1 MCGIFLIYN
10 KRGFLK
16 DDTNNY
22 IKNAKLLNHKEEKD
36 SYRIVNNKY
45 GSILL
50 YHNKVNSLQP
60 IIKNNIMI
68 VADGKIYNYNDLYN
82 EIKTSLPSYN
92 FKSKSNAEILIPLY
106 LLHGSGFISK
116 IRGIFSF
123 VLYDATKNILIVVR
137 DHIGIASL
145 YYVIKKNEDNDRID
159 TLMISSEMKALNN
172 LSKNINIFEPGK
184 VYINGTFF
192 THYNPKW
199 KELDYIP
206 TGEIN
211 YNEIKQKLIDSV
223 LKYILSDDPIGIILT
238 GDLISSI
245 ISSIII
251 YLKKNNFINNSI
263 KTYSIKFKNT
273 SDTIEAENVSEY
285 ITHTTYTF
293 TIDDIINSLEDV
305 IYILET
311 YDVNTIRSTIPLYLL
326 FIQIKKNTDIKVFF
340 TEEVSDIIFN
350 NIINKRE
357 LLVKLENKVNI
368 LYKTSIENDLEL
380 MVPFADRDII
390 EYIMNINLDKN
401 VLIKMFDNNV
411 SDTDIKTNDTFIS
424 SLKSH
429 ADEIISNN
437 EFNNKDT
444 LFPINTPI
452 NKEAFLYRKIFENK
466 IYIEF

>member
-68 VADGKIYNYNDLYN
+68 VADGKIYNYKDLYN
-82 EIKTSLPSYN
+82 EIKTSLPSYI

-145 YYVIKKNEDNDRID
+145 YYVIKKNEDNDEVN
-159 TLMISSEMKALNN
+159 TLMISSEMKALTN

-192 THYNPKW
+192 THYSPKW
-199 KELDYIP
+199 KELDYTP

-223 LKYILSDDPIGIILT
+223 LKHILSDDPIGIILT
-238 GDLISSI
+238 EVLDSSLIASI
-245 ISSIII
+245 MV

-263 KTYSIKFKNT
+263 KTYTIGLENT

-293 TIDDIINSLEDV
+293 TIEDVINSLEDV
-305 IYILET
+305 IHILET

-326 FIQIKKNTDIKVFF
+326 FMQIKKNTYAKIFF
-340 TEEVSDIIFN
+340 TGEVSDIIL
-350 NIINKRE
+350 NKRE
-357 LLVKLENKVNI
+357 LLVELENKVNI
-368 LYKTSIENDLEL
+368 LYKTSIANDLEL
-380 MVPFADRDII
+380 MVPFADGDLID
-390 EYIMNINLDKN
+390 YIMNINLDKN

-411 SDTDIKTNDTFIS
+411 SDTDIKTDDTFIS
-424 SLKSH
+424 SLKIH
-429 ADEIISNN
+429 AEDNISDD
-437 EFNNKDT
+437 EFNNREI

>member
-22 IKNAKLLNHKEEKD
+22 IKNAKLLNHKEEKN

-50 YHNKVNSLQP
+50 YHTEIQP

-68 VADGKIYNYNDLYN
+68 VADGKFYNYNDLYN
-82 EIKTSLPSYN
+82 IIKKDLPTYN
-92 FKSKSNAEILIPLY
+92 FRSNSNSEILIPLY
-106 LLHGSGFISK
+106 LLYGSGFISK

-145 YYVIKKNEDNDRID
+145 YYVIKKNEDNDEINS
-159 TLMISSEMKALNN
+159 LMISSEMKALNN

-192 THYNPKW
+192 THYSPKW

-263 KTYSIKFKNT
+263 KTYSIKFENT
-273 SDTIEAENVSEY
+273 SDTIEAKQVSEY
-285 ITHTTYTF
+285 IKHITYTF

-357 LLVKLENKVNI
+357 LLVELENKVNI
-368 LYKTSIENDLEL
+368 LYKTSIANDLEL
-380 MVPFADRDII
+380 MVPFADRDLID
-390 EYIMNINLDKN
+390 YIMNINLDKN

-411 SDTDIKTNDTFIS
+411 SDTDIKTDDTFIS
-424 SLKSH
+424 SLKIH
-429 ADEIISNN
+429 AEDNISDD
-437 EFNNKDT
+437 EFNNREI

-466 IYIEF
+466 IYI

>member
-16 DDTNNY
+16 NDTNNY
-22 IKNAKLLNHKEEKD
+22 IKNAKLLNHKEEKN

-50 YHNKVNSLQP
+50 YHTEIQP

-68 VADGKIYNYNDLYN
+68 VADGKFYNYNDLYN
-82 EIKTSLPSYN
+82 IIKKDLPTYN
-92 FKSKSNAEILIPLY
+92 FRSNSNSEIIIPLY
-106 LLHGSGFISK
+106 LLYGSGFISK

-145 YYVIKKNEDNDRID
+145 YYVIKRNEDNDEINS
-159 TLMISSEMKALNN
+159 LMISSEMKALNN

-199 KELDYIP
+199 KEIDYIP
-206 TGEIN
+206 NGEIN

-263 KTYSIKFKNT
+263 KTYSIKFENT
-273 SDTIEAENVSEY
+273 SDTIEAKQVSEY
-285 ITHTTYTF
+285 IIHTTYTF

-305 IYILET
+305 IHILET

-326 FIQIKKNTDIKVFF
+326 FMQIKKNTYAKIFF
-340 TEEVSDIIFN
+340 TGEVSDIIL
-350 NIINKRE
+350 NKRE
-357 LLVKLENKVNI
+357 LLVELENKVNI
-368 LYKTSIENDLEL
+368 LYKTSIANDLEL
-380 MVPFADRDII
+380 MVPFADRDLID
-390 EYIMNINLDKN
+390 YIMNINLDKN

-411 SDTDIKTNDTFIS
+411 SDTDIKTDDTFIS
-424 SLKSH
+424 SLKIH
-429 ADEIISNN
+429 AENNISDD

>member
-50 YHNKVNSLQP
+50 YHTEIQP

-68 VADGKIYNYNDLYN
+68 VADGKFYNYNDLYN
-82 EIKTSLPSYN
+82 IIKKDLPTYN
-92 FKSKSNAEILIPLY
+92 FRSNSNSEILIPLY
-106 LLHGSGFISK
+106 LLYGSGFISK

-145 YYVIKKNEDNDRID
+145 YYVIKRNEDNDEIN
-159 TLMISSEMKALNN
+159 TLMISSEIKALNN
-172 LSKNINIFEPGK
+172 LSKNINVFEPGK

-199 KELDYIP
+199 KEIDYIP
-206 TGEIN
+206 TGELN
-211 YNEIKQKLIDSV
+211 YNEIKQKLIDSI
-223 LKYILSDDPIGIILT
+223 LKHILSDDPIGIILT
-238 GDLISSI
+238 GDWISLI

-263 KTYSIKFKNT
+263 KTYSIKFENT
-273 SDTIEAENVSEY
+273 SDTIEAKQVSEY
-285 ITHTTYTF
+285 IKHITYTF

-305 IYILET
+305 IHILET

-326 FIQIKKNTDIKVFF
+326 FIHIKKNTDIKVFF

-380 MVPFADRDII
+380 LFPFADRDII

-411 SDTDIKTNDTFIS
+411 SDKDIKTNDTFIS
-424 SLKSH
+424 LLKSH
-429 ADEIISNN
+429 ADEIISND
-437 EFNNKDT
+437 EFNNKDI

-452 NKEAFLYRKIFENK
+452 NKEAFLYRKIYEK
-466 IYIEF
+466 YIYNFNIL